1 MARILVA
8 SVPAAGHVQPL
19 LPLARA
25 LIARGHEL
33 RWYTGQKFRGAVE
46 ASGARFVGFEHATD
60 FDDAHFDDAFPGRSA
75 KRGLA
80 RLKFDMVRVFID
92 NAPGQLRDIEA
103 ISRGWPFDVVLSEP
117 GLIGA
122 IFYSERTGVPC
133 SVLGVLPMVASSV
146 DTAPWGLGLAPGSSA
161 LHRVRNR
168 ALNALVQHVVF
179 GEVQR
184 HWNAIR
190 ASVGLPPTGWW
201 MNVISRASVY
211 MQPSIAE
218 FEYPRRDLPANVRF
232 IGMLPAEP
240 PAGWVAPEF
249 WPELDG
255 RRPVVHVTQGT
266 VANEKPELIAP
277 ALEGLAGEDVL
288 VVVSTGK
295 RAVESLGLGSLPAN
309 ARVATF
315 LSYPELLPKTAV
327 MLTNGGYGGVQIAL
341 SHGVPLVVAGTSE
354 DKPEVAAR
362 VAWAGAGVNLRT
374 STPKPHAIR
383 RAVRTVLRDPGY
395 RARARAL
402 ARRYREHD
410 ALASA
415 IALVEESAARRP
427 QAWTEASC
435 R

>member
-1 MARILVA
+1 MAKILVA
-8 SVPAAGHVQPL
+8 TVPAAGHVQPL

-33 RWYTGQKFRGAVE
+33 VWYTGQKFRSTVE

-80 RLKFDMVRVFID
+80 QLKFDMMRVFID
-92 NAPGQLRDIEA
+92 NAPGQLRDLEEIT
-103 ISRGWPFDVVLSEP
+103 SRWPADVVLSDP
-117 GLIGA
+117 GLIGS
-122 IFYSERTGVPC
+122 IFHSERTSVPC
-133 SVLGVLPMVASSV
+133 CVLGVLPMVTSSV

-168 ALNALVQHVVF
+168 TLNALVQRVVF

-184 HWNAIR
+184 HWNATR

-232 IGMLPAEP
+232 IGMMPAEP
-240 PAGWVAPEF
+240 PAGWVAPDF
-249 WPELDG
+249 WPELDSG
-255 RRPVVHVTQGT
+255 RPVIHITQGT

-295 RAVESLGLGSLPAN
+295 RPVESLGLHSVPAN
-309 ARVATF
+309 ARIATF

-327 MLTNGGYGGVQIAL
+327 MVTNGGYGGVQIAL
-341 SHGVPLVVAGTSE
+341 SHGVPLVVAGTTE

-362 VAWAGAGVNLRT
+362 VAWAGAGLHLRT
-374 STPKPHAIR
+374 AAPKPEAVR
-383 RAVRTVLRDPGY
+383 RAVRTVLGDPAY
-395 RARARAL
+395 RERAQAL

-410 ALASA
+410 ALATA
-415 IALVEESAARRP
+415 VALVEESAARRP
-427 QAWTEASC
+427 PATLAG
-435 R
+435 